1 MALLTLKDFE
11 ASSRRS
17 LRDIKEYNLVH
28 FEVYTAQEEKVG
40 QVADILVDEAGHCQY
55 VVIALSEE
63 MADKQVLLSCEQC
76 QVDQT
81 TQRIHVMGLNR
92 EQMADLKT
100 YNSVDPKTTADAIDD
115 EIMASDYP
123 LWD

>member
-1 MALLTLKDFE
+1 MALLTLKNFE

-17 LRDIKEYNLVH
+17 LRDLRDYNLVH

-40 QVADILVDEAGHCQY
+40 QVADILVDETGHCQY

-76 QVDQT
+76 QVEQT
-81 TQRIHVMGLNR
+81 TQRIYARGLNR

-100 YNSVDPKTTADAIDD
+100 YNPVDPRTTASAIDD
-115 EIMASDYP
+115 EIIASDYP

>member
-1 MALLTLKDFE
+1 MALLTLKNFE

-17 LRDIKEYNLVH
+17 LRDLRDYNLVH

-40 QVADILVDEAGHCQY
+40 QVVDILVDETGHCQY
-55 VVIALSEE
+55 VVIALSKE

-76 QVDQT
+76 QVEQT
-81 TQRIHVMGLNR
+81 TQRIYARGLNR

-100 YNSVDPKTTADAIDD
+100 YNPVDPRTTASAIDD
-115 EIMASDYP
+115 EIIASDYP
-123 LWD
+123 L